1 MGREN
6 EWEDIR
12 SKNVNR
18 KLALIFNDKRDIEIR
33 LSSNKNKIIIGSP
46 EEISD
51 AFLDV
56 AILCWFL
63 FCSCVVVI
71 SNVMPLYTEV
81 QISQWEHKVLETGET
96 SYVT

>member
-1 MGREN
+1 M
-6 EWEDIR
+6 
-12 SKNVNR
+12 NR

-56 AILCWFL
+56 AILC
-63 FCSCVVVI
+63 
-71 SNVMPLYTEV
+71 
-81 QISQWEHKVLETGET
+81 
-96 SYVT
+96 